1 MNDFFNKMKGW
12 LDKGIDVSQD
22 ALLKAGTKVQ
32 ELGDKGVTKIELS
45 RLEHQMKK
53 EIAHLGLLV
62 YDLFALQQK
71 ASVSAKN
78 TDVVPLVA
86 EITRLKAEIDKRS
99 VKETGN

>member
-1 MNDFFNKMKGW
+1 
-12 LDKGIDVSQD
+12 
-22 ALLKAGTKVQ
+22 
-32 ELGDKGVTKIELS
+32 
-45 RLEHQMKK
+45 MKK